1 MSQEVFSTLEGVYS
15 GTQFLGKKGGI
26 RKCERS
32 ISGIQ
37 RKNRG
42 GSKKTGEDRQ
52 SGGKRFQKG
61 RATREVYGKNIVW
74 VGQWKI

>member
-1 MSQEVFSTLEGVYS
+1 MSQEVSSTLEGVYS

-52 SGGKRFQKG
+52 SGEKRF
-61 RATREVYGKNIVW
+61 
-74 VGQWKI
+74 